1 MLVPTSHVVLR
12 GTGISEVCGKKSGIN
27 SACETRP
34 VRYNANMA
42 LSNFSWLLLAL
53 PFVGCTT
60 IPTSLRDRRLANYN
74 PKIVAADADYD
85 PMQTPIAKQY
95 ADELS
100 RPDRVSGAT
109 LIEDGLSAF
118 VIRAAFARM
127 ATKTIDI
134 QTYIYGNDLSSRI
147 LIGEL
152 KNAADRGV
160 RVRVLIDD
168 YGTNSNIADVIL
180 LNQHPNIEVKIFNAV
195 KNRSRILYYPQILMD
210 FNRLNSRM
218 HNKLFIVDNI
228 ALITGGRNV
237 ASNYFMPETSANFSD
252 TDVLFLGDIT
262 RGAADSFNQYWT
274 HHLAVPA
281 YVIPKAKS
289 RHAMQKLER
298 RMAELERTSAE
309 SIRRYNKIISLA
321 IYEFKNKLF
330 DFHWGRGR
338 FIADPPGKV
347 EMPMARKEKYIGEII
362 VALNR
367 LWRETKNSVYVSAA
381 YFVPGRGGMEMMLD
395 DAKSGVKITVVTNSL
410 SSTNAPT
417 AFGKWENYRDE
428 LVDAGAD
435 VYEFMASAEN
445 LRGRRHERGYKKPH
459 FSVMH
464 SKTIVFDDKISWIG
478 SFNLDPRSAYYNTEN
493 VAIFESPEFA
503 ARVRDMIMRDTQT
516 SWRVTRNGGKTTWY
530 GQRGG
535 DKNPRT
541 YTHDPDTT
549 IFRRIFKKITKIIP
563 EKFV

>member
-1 MLVPTSHVVLR
+1 
-12 GTGISEVCGKKSGIN
+12 
-27 SACETRP
+27 
-34 VRYNANMA
+34 MA

-60 IPTSLRDRRLANYN
+60 IPTSLRDKRLATYN
-74 PKIVAADADYD
+74 PKIVAADAEYD

-95 ADELS
+95 ETELNQS
-100 RPDRVSGAT
+100 KNVSGAT

-134 QTYIYGNDLSSRI
+134 QTYIYSNDFSSSI

-160 RVRVLIDD
+160 KVRILIDD
-168 YGTNSNIADVIL
+168 YGTRSDIADVIL

-195 KNRSRILYYPQILMD
+195 KNRARILYYPQILMD

-218 HNKLFIVDNI
+218 HNKLFIVDNV

-237 ASNYFMPETSANFSD
+237 GSNYFMPDDASNFSD
-252 TDVLFLGDIT
+252 TDVLFLGEIT
-262 RGAADSFNQYWT
+262 RGAAASFNKYWT

-281 YVIPKAKS
+281 FVIPKAKS
-289 RHAMQKLER
+289 RCAMNKFER
-298 RMAELERTSAE
+298 NFAELERTSNE
-309 SIRRYNKIISLA
+309 SVRRYNKIISLV

-330 DFHWGRGR
+330 DFCWGHGR
-338 FIADPPGKV
+338 FIADPPEKV
-347 EMPMARKEKYIGEII
+347 EMPMERKERYRGEIML
-362 VALNR
+362 ALNR
-367 LWRETKNSVYVSAA
+367 LWRETRHSVYVSAA
-381 YFVPGRGGMEMMLD
+381 YFVPGIGGMKLMQNEQK
-395 DAKSGVKITVVTNSL
+395 AGVHITIVTNSL
-410 SSTNAPT
+410 ASTNAPT
-417 AFGKWENYRDE
+417 VFGKWENYRRD
-428 LVDAGAD
+428 LINGGAD
-435 VYEFMASAEN
+435 VYEFMLSAEN
-445 LRGRRHERGYKKPH
+445 LRGGRRKHLSKQSC

-516 SWRVTRNGGKTTWY
+516 SWHVTTD
-530 GQRGG
+530 G
-535 DKNPRT
+535 DKTIWTGRRTGDTKPRV
-541 YTHDPDTT
+541 YTRDPDTT
-549 IFRRIFKKITKIIP
+549 IFRRIFKKMTKIIP

>member
-1 MLVPTSHVVLR
+1 MIWTR
-12 GTGISEVCGKKSGIN
+12 ISWI
-27 SACETRP
+27 
-34 VRYNANMA
+34 
-42 LSNFSWLLLAL
+42 LLAV
-53 PFVGCTT
+53 PFFGCTT
-60 IPTSLRDRRLANYN
+60 IPTTMRDKKLAYYN
-74 PKIVAADADYD
+74 PKIVAADAEYD
-85 PMQTPIAKQY
+85 PAKTPIGMQY
-95 ADELS
+95 ADELC
-100 RPDRVSGAT
+100 RAPGTSGAA

-134 QTYIYGNDLSSRI
+134 QTYIYSNDFSSHI

-168 YGTNSNIADVIL
+168 FGTNSDIADVIL

-195 KNRSRILYYPQILMD
+195 KNRSHFLYYPQMLMD

-237 ASNYFMPETSANFSD
+237 GSNYFMPETSANFSD

-262 RGAADSFNQYWT
+262 RGAADSFNQYWN

-281 YVIPKAKS
+281 SVIPKAKS
-289 RHAMQKLER
+289 HRAMEKLDQKIKEI
-298 RMAELERTSAE
+298 EQNSTEN
-309 SIRRYNKIISLA
+309 IHRYNKIISLT

-330 DFHWGRGR
+330 DFYWGHGR
-338 FIADPPGKV
+338 FIADPPAKV
-347 EMPMARKEKYIGEII
+347 EMSMDEKEHYHGEII
-362 VALNR
+362 SELSR
-367 LWRETKNSVYVSAA
+367 LWGATKKSAYVSSA
-381 YFVPGRGGMEMMLD
+381 YFVPRRGGMKLML
-395 DAKSGVKITVVTNSL
+395 AEEKAGVHLTIVTNSL
-410 SSTNAPT
+410 ASTNAPT
-417 AFGKWENYRDE
+417 VFGKWEKYRRE
-428 LVDAGAD
+428 LVDAGVD
-435 VYEFMASAEN
+435 VYEFMMSAEN
-445 LRGRRHERGYKKPH
+445 LRAKGQNGKHKQSS

-478 SFNLDPRSAYYNTEN
+478 SFNLDPRSTYWNTEN

-503 ARVRDMIMRDTQT
+503 QKLRDMIMRDTKT
-516 SWRVTRNGGKTTWY
+516 AWHVTNDGGRTIWT
-530 GQRGG
+530 GQRPS
-535 DKNPRT
+535 DTKPRT

-549 IFRRIFKKITKIIP
+549 IFRRILKKITKIIP